1 MDTKAAKHREKMER
15 KNQQK
20 EEMKMWRDKLDE
32 VANDERR
39 EQLAFPSTLNKGQR
53 KRLHTYAHSI
63 GLKSKSHGTGKIAG
77 IFAASFGNR
86 SINIL
91 CDGMFFVS
99 ILPSALSHQPNQA
112 MIDF

>member
-1 MDTKAAKHREKMER
+1 MDSKTVKRKGFSDK

-32 VANDERR
+32 LANDERR

-63 GLKSKSHGTGKIAG
+63 GLKSKSHGTG
-77 IFAASFGNR
+77 
-86 SINIL
+86 NIL
-91 CDGMFFVS
+91 VNF
-99 ILPSALSHQPNQA
+99 
-112 MIDF
+112 